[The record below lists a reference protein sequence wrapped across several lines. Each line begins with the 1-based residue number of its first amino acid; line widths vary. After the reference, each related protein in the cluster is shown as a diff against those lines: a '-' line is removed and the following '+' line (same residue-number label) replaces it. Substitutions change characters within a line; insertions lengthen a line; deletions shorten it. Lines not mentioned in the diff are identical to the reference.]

1 MQDWPKKL
9 FLANALIA
17 CFTCY
22 ARPDYNLPLFAFAYL
37 LWDIER
43 PVMIYFIK
51 DFTKGAVDVFV
62 RILVDHRLRVAGV
75 LGSFLEFVD
84 L

>member
-9 FLANALIA
+9 FLVNAFIA

-43 PVMIYFIK
+43 PVYNLK
-51 DFTKGAVDVFV
+51 YLKNRHHKKLD
-62 RILVDHRLRVAGV
+62 
-75 LGSFLEFVD
+75 
-84 L
+84 